1 MSEVPGDAGRAR
13 VPTWRGPGDVVRWA
27 RAEVIASRAAVRD
40 AARAGIA
47 VDVVLGVLVLAFGLV
62 PLLVVHPARPVL
74 AVLEALWTA
83 LLVVGRR
90 GRPVAAVV
98 CTAPLLV
105 GANVWTMAA
114 IPLIVLSATRRI
126 APPRRA
132 WRVVG
137 VACAVAGALTVARG
151 LFRWESL
158 PTDLVGNA
166 VSAVLLLL
174 LPALSGTLLG
184 RRRPLVD
191 LLRERNA
198 YLEQTRTLTA
208 AAARM
213 EERTRIAGEMHD
225 LLGHRLSLIS
235 VHAGALELAAG
246 RQAPAL
252 AGQAE
257 LLRTTAGTAME
268 ELREI
273 LGVLRRADLADEG
286 EDAAADT
293 GARGTYEDISAL
305 VAQSRQTGGGPVELE
320 WSLPVTAEANAR
332 TRQAV
337 HRVVREG
344 LTNVLKHAS
353 GAPVRVEVR
362 AEGAELVVGV
372 ANGAPREGGCSRGGT
387 HSGLA
392 GLHERVSMLGG
403 TFAAGP
409 LPDGGFA
416 VTARLPRHDVG
427 GGPPPARPRPSADTP
442 VYGPPVPGTPAHGS
456 SAFGTSAP
464 GQGRRGAHPPA
475 RAEALTWPRIL
486 GAGCAAVAVVLPT
499 AGFLVVLLVMAVLR

>member
-1 MSEVPGDAGRAR
+1 MSEVPEGAGRAHA
-13 VPTWRGPGDVVRWA
+13 PAWRGPGGVVRWV

-40 AARAGIA
+40 AARTAVA
-47 VDVVLGVLVLAFGLV
+47 VDVVLGVLVLAFGLI

-90 GRPVAAVV
+90 GRPAAAVV

-105 GANVWTMAA
+105 GANVWTLAA

-137 VACAVAGALTVARG
+137 VACAVAGVLTVARG

-158 PTDLVGNA
+158 PTDLAGNA

-184 RRRPLVD
+184 RRRPLVG

-235 VHAGALELAAG
+235 VHAGALELATG

-273 LGVLRRADLADEG
+273 LGVLRRTDLMDEG

-305 VAQSRQTGGGPVELE
+305 VTQSRQTGGGPVELE
-320 WSLPVTAEANAR
+320 WALPATAEVDAR

-353 GAPVRVEVR
+353 GAPARVEVR

-372 ANGAPREGGCSRGGT
+372 MNEAPREGGYSQGGT

-416 VTARLPRHDVG
+416 VTARLPSHDVD
-427 GGPPPARPRPSADTP
+427 GGPLPAHARPSVDAPA
-442 VYGPPVPGTPAHGS
+442 YGPPMSGTPAYGPP
-456 SAFGTSAP
+456 AFGASAA
-464 GQGRRGAHPPA
+464 GQGRRGAHAPV
-475 RAEALTWPRIL
+475 RAEVLTWPRIL
-486 GAGCAAVAVVLPT
+486 GAGCAAVAVALPT
-499 AGFLVVLLVMAVLR
+499 AGFLVVLLVAAVLG